1 MMKNASWIAL
11 AVALATMVAGAV
23 AWRLH
28 TAQSRLAPIE
38 SSVGNMVREAPPD
51 TPMPPQ
57 AGMPKHLRR
66 LLATRLG
73 RPRVLSLRNV
83 HTTRNPQ
90 YAGVACGEVA
100 WGDASAK
107 ASDYKPFVASRRTVH
122 LAGAAGFDALW
133 NKICVKR

>member
-11 AVALATMVAGAV
+11 AVALATLVAGAV

-28 TAQSRLAPIE
+28 MAQSPSIPVE
-38 SSVGNMVREAPPD
+38 SSAGNVARTAPPD

-57 AGMPKHLRR
+57 AGTPKHLRR
-66 LLATRLG
+66 LLSTRLG

-83 HTTRNPQ
+83 GTTRNPQ

-100 WGDASAK
+100 WGDTPAK
-107 ASDYKPFVASRRTVH
+107 ASGYKRFVASKRTVH

-133 NKICVKR
+133 NKVCVKR